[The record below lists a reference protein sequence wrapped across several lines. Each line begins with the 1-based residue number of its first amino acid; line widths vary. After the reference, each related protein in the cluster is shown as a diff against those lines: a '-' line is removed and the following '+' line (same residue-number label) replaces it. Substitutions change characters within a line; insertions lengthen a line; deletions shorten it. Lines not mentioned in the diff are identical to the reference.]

1 MCDPVIAGGA
11 MLAMSGIQAYT
22 QYQQGRYASKVAE
35 ANADIATAQAND
47 AINRGNAE
55 AEQRRRETRQ
65 RLGTQAATMGATGAD
80 LSTGN
85 ALDIFGDTAQFG
97 TLDSLTTVN
106 NAQREAYGYQVQAAN
121 YKAEASSARKQG
133 NVGAA
138 TTLLTGPEAARLAG
152 VSWDRDKWL
161 NDPRYNARLGQA
173 YFGAQMK
180 KYDNNPVLA
189 VAAYNAG
196 PGKVDGWIK

>member
-22 QYQQGRYASKVAE
+22 QYQQGKYASKVAE

-65 RLGTQAATMGATGAD
+65 RLGTQAATMGATGSD

-97 TLDSLTTVN
+97 ALDSLTTVN

-133 NVGAA
+133 NVGAT
-138 TTLLTGPEAARLAG
+138 TTLLTAPLKAYGAYQMFGGTWSPFTQSTPAPIGAAAGTRL
-152 VSWDRDKWL
+152 
-161 NDPRYNARLGQA
+161 
-173 YFGAQMK
+173 
-180 KYDNNPVLA
+180 
-189 VAAYNAG
+189 
-196 PGKVDGWIK
+196 PGGL

>member
-22 QYQQGRYASKVAE
+22 QYQQGKYASKVAE

-85 ALDIFGDTAQFG
+85 ALDILFNIFWCWEFYDLLGLPVIVKAGDERFCSSG
-97 TLDSLTTVN
+97 I
-106 NAQREAYGYQVQAAN
+106 YGN
-121 YKAEASSARKQG
+121 YH
-133 NVGAA
+133 N
-138 TTLLTGPEAARLAG
+138 
-152 VSWDRDKWL
+152 
-161 NDPRYNARLGQA
+161 
-173 YFGAQMK
+173 
-180 KYDNNPVLA
+180 
-189 VAAYNAG
+189 
-196 PGKVDGWIK
+196 WIIP

>member
-22 QYQQGRYASKVAE
+22 QYQQGKYASKVAE

-97 TLDSLTTVN
+97 TLDALTTVN
-106 NAQREAYGYQVQAAN
+106 NAQREAYGYQVQGMNAQA
-121 YKAEASSARKQG
+121 Q
-133 NVGAA
+133 GAA
-138 TTLLTGPEAARLAG
+138 AQSAAKSSMTSTLLTAPLKAYGAY
-152 VSWDRDKWL
+152 K
-161 NDPRYNARLGQA
+161 LGGGTWSPFSKGSTSSGGTPMLSNSGFMNSDSRFKIGG
-173 YFGAQMK
+173 Y
-180 KYDNNPVLA
+180 
-189 VAAYNAG
+189 
-196 PGKVDGWIK
+196 

>member
-22 QYQQGRYASKVAE
+22 QYQQGKYASKVAE

-47 AINRGNAE
+47 AINIGNAE
-55 AEQRRRETRQ
+55 AEQRRRDPT
-65 RLGTQAATMGATGAD
+65 AAWYTGGDNGATGAD

-97 TLDSLTTVN
+97 ALDALTTVN
-106 NAQREAYGYQVQAAN
+106 NAQREAYGYQVQVAN

-138 TTLLTGPEAARLAG
+138 TTLLTAPLKAYGAYQMFGGTWSPFTQSTPAPIGAAAGTRL
-152 VSWDRDKWL
+152 
-161 NDPRYNARLGQA
+161 
-173 YFGAQMK
+173 
-180 KYDNNPVLA
+180 
-189 VAAYNAG
+189 
-196 PGKVDGWIK
+196 PGGL

>member
-22 QYQQGRYASKVAE
+22 QYQQGKYASQVAE

-97 TLDSLTTVN
+97 ALDSLTTVN
-106 NAQREAYGYQVQAAN
+106 NARREAYGYQVQAAN

-138 TTLLTGPEAARLAG
+138 TTLLTAPLKAYGAYQMFGGTWSPFTQSTPAPIGAAAGTRL
-152 VSWDRDKWL
+152 
-161 NDPRYNARLGQA
+161 
-173 YFGAQMK
+173 
-180 KYDNNPVLA
+180 
-189 VAAYNAG
+189 
-196 PGKVDGWIK
+196 PGGL

>member
-22 QYQQGRYASKVAE
+22 QYQQGKYASKVAE

-97 TLDSLTTVN
+97 TLDALTTVN
-106 NAQREAYGYQVQAAN
+106 NAQREAYGYQVQGMNAQA
-121 YKAEASSARKQG
+121 Q
-133 NVGAA
+133 GAA
-138 TTLLTGPEAARLAG
+138 AQSAAKSSMTSTLLTAPL
-152 VSWDRDKWL
+152 K
-161 NDPRYNARLGQA
+161 A
-173 YFGAQMK
+173 YGAYQMSGGTWSPFSK
-180 KYDNNPVLA
+180 GSASGGGTPMLSNSGFMNSDSRFKIGGY
-189 VAAYNAG
+189 
-196 PGKVDGWIK
+196 

>member
-97 TLDSLTTVN
+97 ALDALTTVN
-106 NAQREAYGYQVQAAN
+106 NAQREAYGYQVQVAN

-138 TTLLTGPEAARLAG
+138 TTLLTAPL
-152 VSWDRDKWL
+152 K
-161 NDPRYNARLGQA
+161 A
-173 YFGAQMK
+173 YGAYQMFGGTWSPFSKGSTSSGGTPMLSNSGFMNSDSRFK
-180 KYDNNPVLA
+180 IGGY
-189 VAAYNAG
+189 
-196 PGKVDGWIK
+196 

>member
-22 QYQQGRYASKVAE
+22 QYQQGKYASKVAE

-97 TLDSLTTVN
+97 ALDSLTTAN

-133 NVGAA
+133 ECGSSNNIAHCASEGIRCVPDVWWDVESVYSKPPAPIGAA
-138 TTLLTGPEAARLAG
+138 AGTRL
-152 VSWDRDKWL
+152 
-161 NDPRYNARLGQA
+161 
-173 YFGAQMK
+173 
-180 KYDNNPVLA
+180 
-189 VAAYNAG
+189 
-196 PGKVDGWIK
+196 PGGL

>member
-22 QYQQGRYASKVAE
+22 QYQQGKYASKVAE

-97 TLDSLTTVN
+97 ALDALTTVN
-106 NAQREAYGYQVQAAN
+106 NAQREAYGYQVQGMN
-121 YKAEASSARKQG
+121 ARAQ
-133 NVGAA
+133 GAA
-138 TTLLTGPEAARLAG
+138 AQSAAKSSMTSTLLTAPL
-152 VSWDRDKWL
+152 K
-161 NDPRYNARLGQA
+161 A
-173 YFGAQMK
+173 YGAYQMFGGTWSPFSKGSTSSGGTPMLSNSGFMNSDSRFK
-180 KYDNNPVLA
+180 IGGY
-189 VAAYNAG
+189 
-196 PGKVDGWIK
+196 